1 MVNFKMFLLYVCK
14 DKNKTM
20 TEPPIIT
27 NSVLIITKSAEYNDM
42 KSVSRGGQVG
52 DVGKMIEN
60 LQYSEEM
67 ITFVLLNCCRCYIS
81 CSHRCP

>member
-1 MVNFKMFLLYVCK
+1 MVNLKMFILLYVCK

-42 KSVSRGGQVG
+42 KSVSRGG
-52 DVGKMIEN
+52 DK
-60 LQYSEEM
+60 LEM
-67 ITFVLLNCCRCYIS
+67 WEK
-81 CSHRCP
+81 